1 VFQRSPGSAHLL
13 STFTVTLYKPISVGR
28 VVLRWSRQ
36 HRLRLGV
43 WCLTAV
49 AHRTCR
55 DPQKIPSVFFL
66 Q

>member
-1 VFQRSPGSAHLL
+1 M
-13 STFTVTLYKPISVGR
+13 VTLYKPISVGQ
-28 VVLRWSRQ
+28 VVLPWSRQ

-49 AHRTCR
+49 AQRTCR
-55 DPQKIPSVFFL
+55 DPQKIPSFFFL